1 MVYDKVKSLYGEP
14 LPTLVL
20 DRIQKEIKSIID
32 HKFSVIY
39 YISHKIVK
47 MSLENGYLVGSRG
60 SVGSSFVATL
70 MDITEVNPL
79 PPHYLCPNCKHS
91 EFFTDGSIKSG
102 FDLPDTNCPHCDS
115 VMKGDGQNIQFETFL
130 GFKGDKVPDID
141 LNFSGDFQAQAHNY
155 TKVLL
160 GEKNVLRAGTIS
172 TVAEKTAFGYVLGYF
187 EKHPELPTP
196 SRAEIKRL
204 ASLCKDVKRTT
215 GQHPGGIIVI
225 PRYLDVHDITPMQYP
240 ADEVNST

>member
-1 MVYDKVKSLYGEP
+1 
-14 LPTLVL
+14 
-20 DRIQKEIKSIID
+20 
-32 HKFSVIY
+32 
-39 YISHKIVK
+39 

-60 SVGSSFVATL
+60 SVGHHFVATL

-79 PPHYLCPNCKHS
+79 PPLTTCAQIVS
-91 EFFTDGSIKSG
+91 IVSSSDGSIKSG

-204 ASLCKDVKRTT
+204 ASLCKDVK
-215 GQHPGGIIVI
+215 GQQDSILVESLLFLVI
-225 PRYLDVHDITPMQYP
+225 
-240 ADEVNST
+240 